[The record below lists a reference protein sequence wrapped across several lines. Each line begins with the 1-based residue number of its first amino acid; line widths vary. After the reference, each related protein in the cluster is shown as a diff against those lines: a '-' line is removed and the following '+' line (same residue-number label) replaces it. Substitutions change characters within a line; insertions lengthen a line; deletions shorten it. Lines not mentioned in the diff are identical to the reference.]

1 MEESILNSI
10 KKLLGPTTSHTY
22 FDPDIIFHINSALA
36 MLVQMGVGPKGGFRI
51 TASDEVWT
59 DFLGDELRLD
69 MAKDYVYLKVKLI
82 FDPPTASAAIAA
94 IERQIAEYEWRSYF
108 EADPATPV

>member
-1 MEESILNSI
+1 MEESILDSI

-22 FDPDIIFHINSALA
+22 FDPDIILHINSALA

-51 TASDEVWT
+51 TGSDETWSE
-59 DFLGDELRLD
+59 FLDDEIRLD
-69 MAKDYVYLKVKLI
+69 MAMGYVYLKVKLI
-82 FDPPTASAAIAA
+82 FDPPTASAAIASM
-94 IERQIAEYEWRSYF
+94 ERQIAEYEWRSYI